1 MNHEHEFNGQENH
14 LVTCVDCAEDKAILE
29 QLHNESTLLS
39 EEIPPS
45 FVFNNIKQSL
55 TVKES
60 NKGVTWRRGIGLV
73 ASVAFIVFSAM
84 TFSDYRLQ
92 NEFEDL
98 LVQNKL
104 LEEKLTPYQQVSLM
118 GQPLFRQLQVIET
131 NLWLESSMKRKVY
144 LLEQRKLCIEEIIQ
158 LQQGVKNEFFI

>member
-1 MNHEHEFNGQENH
+1 MNHEHEFNGHQDH
-14 LVTCVDCAEDKAILE
+14 LVTCLDCADDKEVLE
-29 QLHNESTLLS
+29 QLHSESTLIS
-39 EEIPPS
+39 EDIPPD
-45 FVFNNIKQSL
+45 FVFDNIQRTLALRENNRRF
-55 TVKES
+55 
-60 NKGVTWRRGIGLV
+60 TWRRGMGLV
-73 ASVAFIVFSAM
+73 ASVAFIVVSAM

-92 NEFEDL
+92 NKFEDL

-118 GQPLFRQLQVIET
+118 GQPLFRKLQLIEN
-131 NLWLESSMKRKVY
+131 NLWLESSITRRVY